1 MGRPSVAYK
10 GLYEHYHT
18 PALKKALRS
27 MKLKKVLP
35 SALRGRGFLDS
46 PRKYLSREENSD
58 ELALPR

>member
-18 PALKKALRS
+18 PALKKALSS

-35 SALRGRGFLDS
+35 SALKGRGFLDS
-46 PRKYLSREENSD
+46 LRKFISGGKNGD
-58 ELALPR
+58 ELALPG